1 MKYFIL
7 LLLMLVS
14 AGASELTREEVKAI
28 GGQIKQLARQ
38 QEASLQNAR
47 RQINRLTVQ
56 LDAQG
61 DALES
66 ATAAVDRHKREA
78 EQLTEMF
85 EGSERRRVALE
96 KKSLEQVAEIK
107 TLAASNR
114 KLKAC
119 IAGFVALLV
128 FLAVKSIVDRLGIV
142 LPIWWRW
149 LIPAAASGAVFT
161 IIFLIL

>member
-1 MKYFIL
+1 MKFVF
-7 LLLMLVS
+7 LMLMLAT
-14 AGASELTREEVKAI
+14 AGGADLTREEVRAI
-28 GGQIKQLARQ
+28 GGQIKQLARE

-47 RQINRLTVQ
+47 RQINRLTVR

-66 ATAAVDRHKREA
+66 ANAAVERHKQEA
-78 EQLTEMF
+78 AKLTEMF
-85 EGSERRRVALE
+85 EGSERRRAELE
-96 KKSLEQVAEIK
+96 KKSLEQAAEIK

-114 KLKAC
+114 KLRTY

-128 FLAVKSIVDRLGIV
+128 FLAIKSIVDKFGLV
-142 LPIWWRW
+142 LPFWWRW
-149 LIPAAASGAVFT
+149 LIPAAGAGAVFT